1 MMPADVKANKNNNK
15 KKIWWLYLKIFI
27 RSNFKIR
34 NAM

>member
-1 MMPADVKANKNNNK
+1 MIPADVKANKNNK